1 MLLQWAVEG
10 PATAYEGKV
19 VFSIQFY
26 KTSTYTIETED
37 GTSLT
42 KYRYDYVLNTLP
54 ALTKVY
60 ETMQIES
67 FSENYIFEASEA
79 MRLFEE
85 IQSVRKQNK
94 MYWID
99 LSKYDPLEPLFQ
111 ENDNPEQ
118 TINKNSEIY
127 SNITS

>member
-1 MLLQWAVEG
+1 M
-10 PATAYEGKV
+10 
-19 VFSIQFY
+19 
-26 KTSTYTIETED
+26 
-37 GTSLT
+37 SLT

-85 IQSVRKQNK
+85 I
-94 MYWID
+94 
-99 LSKYDPLEPLFQ
+99 
-111 ENDNPEQ
+111 
-118 TINKNSEIY
+118 
-127 SNITS
+127 